1 MQCTAHRVMV
11 PQQSP
16 PVTIA
21 QTHLIQREEHAE
33 VFTIETTVGVNI
45 VSRDITA
52 QVGEM
57 IADHRA
63 GAPKVQRATI
73 GEKLE

>member
-16 PVTIA
+16 QVAIA
-21 QTHLIQREEHAE
+21 QTHLIQREEDAE

-52 QVGEM
+52 QVGKM
-57 IADHRA
+57 IADHRV
-63 GAPKVQRATI
+63 GASKVQRATI